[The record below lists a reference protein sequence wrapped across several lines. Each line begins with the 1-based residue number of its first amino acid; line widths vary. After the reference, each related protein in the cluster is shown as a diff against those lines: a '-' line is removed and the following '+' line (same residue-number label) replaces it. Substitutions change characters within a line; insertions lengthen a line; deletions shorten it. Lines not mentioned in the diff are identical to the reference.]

1 LSKCSHDID
10 WVIRL
15 KGKLVDSKNED
26 NQPLSLPQSFLLG
39 LVSKFIST
47 LVTYPLIRAKVKR
60 EREREMNILP
70 NLAIYLFYKL
80 ILSGDSDGSDQTQ

>member
-1 LSKCSHDID
+1 MID

-15 KGKLVDSKNED
+15 KGKLVDSKND

-60 EREREMNILP
+60 ER
-70 NLAIYLFYKL
+70 
-80 ILSGDSDGSDQTQ
+80 